1 MTNLFEQ
8 AIEKNELLEFALG
21 KEEYFVVDRE
31 YGEHSVIN
39 TWINYILPLI
49 DSKGIE
55 YVDEAIENLFKTLL
69 MANIDEP
76 IKNETLLYHLHV
88 YYYLHSQSRIVA
100 QSLKNLNSSIEDSLN
115 AYISNLE
122 KNHDSKASAFINTVK
137 LIQSRGGLSI

>member
-39 TWINYILPLI
+39 AWINYILPLI

-69 MANIDEP
+69 MTNIDDP
-76 IKNETLLYHLHV
+76 VKNENLLYHLHV
-88 YYYLHSQSRIVA
+88 YYYLHSQNRIVA
-100 QSLKNLNSSIEDSLN
+100 QSLKNLNSAITNSLN
-115 AYISNLE
+115 TYIDNLE
-122 KNHDSKASAFINTVK
+122 KNHDSKASAFINTIK